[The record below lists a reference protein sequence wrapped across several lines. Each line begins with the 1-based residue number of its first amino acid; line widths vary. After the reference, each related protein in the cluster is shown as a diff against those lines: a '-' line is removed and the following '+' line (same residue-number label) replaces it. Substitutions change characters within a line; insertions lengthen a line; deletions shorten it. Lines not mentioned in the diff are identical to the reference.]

1 MRQIVQD
8 PDRSRP
14 GHCNQLLFYIS
25 STAPNPVMPAA
36 RACTRSLEDGP
47 KTVRLFLSPAT
58 PVLCASGG
66 PLPGLSPAKRHATG
80 GCRLPRCC
88 RLVLRLRV
96 RSQVSAGRCPGR
108 DFRRPRAGREVS
120 GLASGRTAAGGSGPV
135 EEPLQPPAAGDG
147 RAQWAAR
154 PLPGQWERVRL
165 GHDSVSTVAFKF
177 QAHHLNWFSA
187 PVRPQI
193 RRAMAGHWQRRR
205 SAGLSGDSG

>member
-1 MRQIVQD
+1 
-8 PDRSRP
+8 
-14 GHCNQLLFYIS
+14 
-25 STAPNPVMPAA
+25 MPAA

-47 KTVRLFLSPAT
+47 KTVPLFLSPAP
-58 PVLCASGG
+58 PVLCASGPEPCKARRHG
-66 PLPGLSPAKRHATG
+66 RAPAAAVLSPRAPA
-80 GCRLPRCC
+80 P
-88 RLVLRLRV
+88 
-96 RSQVSAGRCPGR
+96 RSQVSAGCPGR

-120 GLASGRTAAGGSGPV
+120 GLASGRTTAGGSGPV
-135 EEPLQPPAAGDG
+135 EEPLQPLAAGDG
-147 RAQWAAR
+147 RAQRAAR